1 MGFGFGKRS
10 ESSNNSTID
19 MARSHRSRANDNVT
33 TELELRR
40 AFAVF
45 ECCASYGA
53 YVDLN
58 DVNAGWNYLREEG
71 LVSTDL
77 EATWTELD
85 GILLTYSNTGMLA
98 KADKERARH
107 LMEVIETQ
115 LEAVK
120 GKVEGMVDAVV
131 ALNVARLKYP
141 SKNWIIDGV
150 LAAAFGVIVGSLV
163 GTVAGKLADN
173 TPAVANVVFGL
184 VIIGSVLV
192 ARYRHQKRIVA
203 ADAKIAHAQA
213 ELGRMI
219 IRNLSP
225 STFPSTPVAEGAALN
240 SLSDAARQS

>member
-10 ESSNNSTID
+10 ESSSNATID
-19 MARSHRSRANDNVT
+19 MAKSQRSRANDNFA
-33 TELELRR
+33 TELSLRR

-45 ECCASYGA
+45 ECCASHGA

-58 DVNAGWNYLREEG
+58 DVDAGWNHLRQEG

-77 EATWTELD
+77 EATWNEAD
-85 GILLTYSNTGMLA
+85 GILLTYSNAGRLA
-98 KADKERARH
+98 ESDKTRARH
-107 LMEVIETQ
+107 LVEVIEAQ
-115 LEAVK
+115 LEAVQ

-141 SKNWIIDGV
+141 SKSWIVDGI
-150 LAAAFGVIVGSLV
+150 LAAAFGVIAGSLV

-173 TPAVANVVFGL
+173 TPAIANVVFGL
-184 VIIGSVLV
+184 VILGSILV
-192 ARYRHQKRIVA
+192 ARYRHQKRIAA

-213 ELGRMI
+213 ELARMI

-225 STFPSTPVAEGAALN
+225 SAFPSTPAA
-240 SLSDAARQS
+240 